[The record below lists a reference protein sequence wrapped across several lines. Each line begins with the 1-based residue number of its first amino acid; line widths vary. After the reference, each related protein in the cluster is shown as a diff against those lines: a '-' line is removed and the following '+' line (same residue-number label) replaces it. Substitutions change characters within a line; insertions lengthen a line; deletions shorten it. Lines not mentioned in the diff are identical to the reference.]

1 MTRHTLDQLEIG
13 NTAVVR
19 RLNAGGAIRDRLMD
33 MGLLPGTPVLAEF
46 RSPLGDPVAYRIR
59 GALIALRRSQARE
72 VEIDLSEGACQ

>member
-1 MTRHTLDQLEIG
+1 MTQLTLDQLEIG
-13 NTAVVR
+13 SIAVVR

-33 MGLLPGTPVLAEF
+33 MGLLPGTLVLAEF

-72 VEIDLSEGACQ
+72 VEIDLSEGARE